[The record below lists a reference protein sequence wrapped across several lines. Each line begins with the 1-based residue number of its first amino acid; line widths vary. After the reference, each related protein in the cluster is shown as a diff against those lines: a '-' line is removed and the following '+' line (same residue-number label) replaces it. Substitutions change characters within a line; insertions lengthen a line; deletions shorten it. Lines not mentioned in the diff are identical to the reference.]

1 MVGFCFCLRR
11 LRRKVLLVNQ
21 DRLSLLRSSRES
33 SGDHIHLVERTGAG
47 DVEGPFI
54 RSAECEVLAVRWWT
68 THRDGPQML
77 ALWAQDLDSGS
88 GGYVEAAFV
97 VDGYA
102 VRECLDP
109 TQAVVPRAPPFQCA
123 EVAAVARHANWPGIP
138 PEGMGGC
145 RGAAA
150 QRPLPPALL
159 NPVRPDQ
166 LLFQPLPRFARP
178 RGGTG

>member
-33 SGDHIHLVERTGAG
+33 SGDHIHFVERTGAG
-47 DVEGPFI
+47 DVEGPLI
-54 RSAECEVLAVRWWT
+54 RPAECEVLAVRWWT

-77 ALWAQDLDSGS
+77 TLWAQDLDSGS

-97 VDGYA
+97 VDGHP

-109 TQAVVPRAPPFQCA
+109 TQAVVPLASAFQRP
-123 EVAAVARHANWPGIP
+123 EVAAVAGPAPPRALPP
-138 PEGMGGC
+138 PEIPALP
-145 RGAAA
+145 RAA
-150 QRPLPPALL
+150 PPTPSPPA
-159 NPVRPDQ
+159 
-166 LLFQPLPRFARP
+166 
-178 RGGTG
+178 